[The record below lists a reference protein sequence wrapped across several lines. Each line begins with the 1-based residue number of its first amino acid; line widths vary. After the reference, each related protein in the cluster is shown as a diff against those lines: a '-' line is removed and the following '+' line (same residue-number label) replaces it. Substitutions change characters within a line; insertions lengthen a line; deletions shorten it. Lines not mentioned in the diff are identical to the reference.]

1 MLDQKP
7 DKIGKYDVVDIL
19 GKGSMGIVYK
29 GHDAYVD
36 RPVAIKV
43 ATNADAEDDG
53 ESMAKRM
60 FVNEARSAGRLDHAN
75 ILKVYEAGEEDGTPY
90 MVMEFIPGGDTLRS
104 YCKYDTLLPI
114 PQVLTLIRQSADALN
129 YAHEQGVLHRDIKPA
144 NIMLTEAGV
153 AKLGDFGIAR
163 RMGVHETQ
171 IIGWFGSPLYMSPE
185 QAQDEDLTP
194 QSDLFSL
201 GSVTYEMLVGAP
213 PFAAK
218 GLSSLIQKVVNED
231 PLPLPEV
238 NEEIPEIVWRVVK
251 KMLTKD
257 LAGRYKTGAEIVTD
271 LDELIDAIARSP
283 VIMTDEEKLEKMKA
297 LTFFSQFSKNELKEV
312 TKVAVWRNYMN
323 GETIFNEG
331 ETERSFYVLADG
343 SIAVT
348 INGTRIRDLDAG
360 ECFGEMEYLSDTGR
374 TATVVTNR
382 ESTILKIE
390 GDYIEG
396 DYKEWASLP
405 SQVRLN
411 RAFQEVLIERLQ
423 TTSKALARAL
433 S

>member
-1 MLDQKP
+1 MDQKP
-7 DKIGKYDVVDIL
+7 EKISKYDVTDVL
-19 GKGSMGIVYK
+19 GKGSMGVVYK

-43 ATNADAEDDG
+43 ATNAEAEDDG

-60 FVNEARSAGRLDHAN
+60 FINEARSVGRLDHPN
-75 ILKVYEAGEEDGTPY
+75 ILKVYEAGVEDGMPY
-90 MVMEFIPGGDTLRS
+90 MVMEYIKGGDTFRS
-104 YCKYDTLLPI
+104 FCKPDTKLSI
-114 PQVLTLIRQSADALN
+114 PQVLALIRQTADALD
-129 YAHEQGVLHRDIKPA
+129 YAHEKGVLHRDIKPA
-144 NIMLTEAGV
+144 NIKLTESGV
-153 AKLGDFGIAR
+153 AKLGDFCIAR
-163 RMGVHETQ
+163 RKGVDQTQ

-201 GSVTYEMLVGAP
+201 GSVTYEMLVGVP
-213 PFAAK
+213 PFAAR
-218 GLSSLIQKVVNED
+218 GLSSLIQKVVNDD
-231 PLPLPEV
+231 PEPLPEIDD
-238 NEEIPEIVWRVVK
+238 EIPEFVWRVVK

-257 LAGRYKTGAEIVTD
+257 LAGRYQTGADIVKDINEVLD
-271 LDELIDAIARSP
+271 LLERSP
-283 VIMTDEEKLEKMKA
+283 VMLTDEQKIEKMKE
-297 LTFFSQFSKNELKEV
+297 LSFFSQFSKKELKEV
-312 TKVAVWRNYMN
+312 VKVAIWRNYTS
-323 GETIFNEG
+323 GETIFSEG
-331 ETERSFYVLADG
+331 EMERAFFVLAEG

-382 ESTILKIE
+382 ESTVVKV
-390 GDYIEG
+390 DR
-396 DYKEWASLP
+396 DPKEWASLP

-423 TTSKALARAL
+423 ETSKALARAL
-433 S
+433 T

>member
-19 GKGSMGIVYK
+19 GKGSMGVVYK

-75 ILKVYEAGEEDGTPY
+75 ILKVYEAGEVDGMPY
-90 MVMEFIPGGDTLRS
+90 MVMEFIHGSDTLRS

-114 PQVLTLIRQSADALN
+114 PQVLTLIRESADALN

-144 NIMLTEAGV
+144 NIMMTETGV

-163 RMGVHETQ
+163 RTGVDQTQ

-201 GSVTYEMLVGAP
+201 GSVAYEMLAGAP

-231 PLPLPEV
+231 PQPLTEV
-238 NEEIPEIVWRVVK
+238 NEDIPEIVWRVVK

-283 VIMTDEEKLEKMKA
+283 VIMTDEEKLEKMKT
-297 LTFFSQFSKNELKEV
+297 LSFFSQFSKNELKEV
-312 TKVAVWRNYMN
+312 SKVGTWRNYMT
-323 GETIFNEG
+323 GETIFTEG
-331 ETERSFYVLADG
+331 ETERSFFVLAEG
-343 SIAVT
+343 SIAVS
-348 INGTRIRDLDAG
+348 INGTRIRDLDVG
-360 ECFGEMEYLSDTGR
+360 ECFGEMEYLADIGR

-382 ESTILKIE
+382 ESTLLKIE
-390 GDYIEG
+390 GDF
-396 DYKEWASLP
+396 KEWASLP

-411 RAFQEVLIERLQ
+411 RAFQGVLIERLQ
-423 TTSKALARAL
+423 TTSKVLARAL
-433 S
+433 G